1 MCSSSNPNIF
11 FSLFET
17 IVSTSFPVALE
28 EDDPHPS
35 EFGRVKINPD
45 HLPRDE
51 TKGNICCLPVVLSL
65 QEVELLLD
73 AINRL
78 ADCQLERGRLWT
90 LNRNKFKNHPPN
102 FIKKFHGG
110 KSMINQ
116 SVDWS
121 NSEVMQNKK
130 LIFPLN
136 NVLSE
141 MYINVSFTWCLAAAT
156 AAAAAAFIFPVLML
170 LFWWCVRT
178 YRTTG
183 AALGL
188 TVVVTLAQTQLLNCG
203 WKWAAAAAA
212 TSTLLENSLGM
223 LCTAVIG
230 DAAANGR

>member
-1 MCSSSNPNIF
+1 MCSSSNPTIF

-28 EDDPHPS
+28 EADPHPS
-35 EFGRVKINPD
+35 EFERVKINPD

-116 SVDWS
+116 SVD
-121 NSEVMQNKK
+121 
-130 LIFPLN
+130 
-136 NVLSE
+136 
-141 MYINVSFTWCLAAAT
+141 
-156 AAAAAAFIFPVLML
+156 
-170 LFWWCVRT
+170 
-178 YRTTG
+178 
-183 AALGL
+183 
-188 TVVVTLAQTQLLNCG
+188 
-203 WKWAAAAAA
+203 
-212 TSTLLENSLGM
+212 
-223 LCTAVIG
+223 
-230 DAAANGR
+230 

>member
-1 MCSSSNPNIF
+1 MFQFSKSSTCAVCVSNPNIF

-116 SVDWS
+116 SVD
-121 NSEVMQNKK
+121 
-130 LIFPLN
+130 
-136 NVLSE
+136 
-141 MYINVSFTWCLAAAT
+141 
-156 AAAAAAFIFPVLML
+156 
-170 LFWWCVRT
+170 
-178 YRTTG
+178 
-183 AALGL
+183 
-188 TVVVTLAQTQLLNCG
+188 
-203 WKWAAAAAA
+203 
-212 TSTLLENSLGM
+212 
-223 LCTAVIG
+223 
-230 DAAANGR
+230 